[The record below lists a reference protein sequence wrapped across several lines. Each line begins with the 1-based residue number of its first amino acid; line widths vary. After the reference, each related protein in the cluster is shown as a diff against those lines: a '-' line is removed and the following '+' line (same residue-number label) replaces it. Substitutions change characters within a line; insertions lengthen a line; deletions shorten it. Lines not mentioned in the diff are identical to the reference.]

1 MPSEP
6 FKNSLIT
13 RLTIAR
19 ANPQSSSPSP
29 SLSSSSSLLDPRSI
43 SNIAKKVRTNLHLRR
58 GKKKK
63 EEKSLWPVWCLQL
76 GLTTSPASSD
86 DDCLLSPVDCL
97 EVRRWSVCC
106 PAQAHRVISMNFT
119 PTTKCSPW
127 TETNN
132 GANLMDHPSDGKVH
146 SEHDRNSPKNER
158 NAAAHRAC
166 SVHSSW
172 KLEL

>member
-19 ANPQSSSPSP
+19 ANPQSPLPSP
-29 SLSSSSSLLDPRSI
+29 SLSSSSLLDPRSI

-58 GKKKK
+58 GKKKVK
-63 EEKSLWPVWCLQL
+63 IPLACVVSAPWPDHKSCL
-76 GLTTSPASSD
+76 ARR
-86 DDCLLSPVDCL
+86 LSPVSCGL
-97 EVRRWSVCC
+97 SRGPPLVWC

-119 PTTKCSPW
+119 PTTKCSSW

-132 GANLMDHPSDGKVH
+132 GANLMDHSSDGKVLGARSH
-146 SEHDRNSPKNER
+146 LAK
-158 NAAAHRAC
+158 
-166 SVHSSW
+166 
-172 KLEL
+172 K